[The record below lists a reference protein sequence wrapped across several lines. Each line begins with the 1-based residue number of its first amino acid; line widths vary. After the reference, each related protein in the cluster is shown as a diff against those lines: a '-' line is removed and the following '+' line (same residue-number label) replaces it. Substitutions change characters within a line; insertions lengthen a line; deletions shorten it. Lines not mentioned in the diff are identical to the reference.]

1 MLHDNWPRAIACVAD
16 AHQIL
21 YHRGADDADMAC
33 GLRVI
38 REREGGSV
46 SLTMLIASLAMLFI
60 PVLISKGSNEMR
72 GMHDTW
78 K

>member
-1 MLHDNWPRAIACVAD
+1 MCVAD

-21 YHRGADDADMAC
+21 YHHGVDNADMAC

-38 REREGGSV
+38 REHEGGSV

-60 PVLISKGSNEMR
+60 PMLISKGSNEKR
-72 GMHDTW
+72 GMHDIW